1 VRELRNVVE
10 RAVYRAGSPGRR
22 VAQVQFDPFASPFR
36 PPPAHLE
43 PAPSDHNPDRGRRD
57 GAIEPQAE
65 GALDFRQAVA
75 AFERQLLEDGLARHR
90 HNQRATAGALG
101 LTYDQ
106 LRNQLRKHG
115 LLPARR

>member
-1 VRELRNVVE
+1 M
-10 RAVYRAGSPGRR
+10 
-22 VAQVQFDPFASPFR
+22 
-36 PPPAHLE
+36 
-43 PAPSDHNPDRGRRD
+43 
-57 GAIEPQAE
+57 
-65 GALDFRQAVA
+65 DFRQAVA
-75 AFERQLLEDGLARHR
+75 AFERQLLEDALARHR

>member
-1 VRELRNVVE
+1 MT
-10 RAVYRAGSPGRR
+10 SPN
-22 VAQVQFDPFASPFR
+22 AD
-36 PPPAHLE
+36 
-43 PAPSDHNPDRGRRD
+43 
-57 GAIEPQAE
+57 

-75 AFERQLLEDGLARHR
+75 AYERQLLNDALARHR

-115 LLPARR
+115 LLARR